1 MKAISVCMLF
11 AMVLFAT
18 VSYAGAGFQQAGA
31 GAGVAAQGQDE
42 KVFEGVL
49 MKIDPDN
56 HILTLTGPDNREM
69 QFTYTDATQVT
80 APENAQQGLAGRPG
94 SRLKVSY
101 KVDEG
106 KNVATRIEILPEK

>member
-1 MKAISVCMLF
+1 MKAISMCMLC

-18 VSYAGAGFQQAGA
+18 ASYVGAGFQQPGA
-31 GAGVAAQGQDE
+31 GAAAQAQDE